1 MAKATQKQTNIR
13 VELARLQVM
22 KLDELR
28 AKWRELYGKEAPD
41 CGRLLLLRQL
51 AFRIQEMRYGGIS
64 ESAQTALTE
73 IGNTPKPRKNAGGVI
88 PGTRF
93 ERNWKGNVHV
103 VEATAEGF
111 EYNGQLYK
119 SLSGAAF
126 AITGTQWN
134 GKKFFGVKR

>member
-1 MAKATQKQTNIR
+1 MAKATQKKNNIR

-22 KLDELR
+22 EMDELR
-28 AKWRELYGKEAPD
+28 TKWRELYGKEPPD
-41 CGRLLLLRQL
+41 CGKVFFRRQL
-51 AFRIQEMRYGGIS
+51 AFRIQELQYGGIS

-73 IGNTPKPRKNAGGVI
+73 IGNTPKPRKNAGGI
-88 PGTRF
+88 LPGTRF
-93 ERNWKGNVHV
+93 ERNWKGKVCV
-103 VEATAEGF
+103 VVATAEGF

-134 GKKFFGVKR
+134 GKKFFGVK